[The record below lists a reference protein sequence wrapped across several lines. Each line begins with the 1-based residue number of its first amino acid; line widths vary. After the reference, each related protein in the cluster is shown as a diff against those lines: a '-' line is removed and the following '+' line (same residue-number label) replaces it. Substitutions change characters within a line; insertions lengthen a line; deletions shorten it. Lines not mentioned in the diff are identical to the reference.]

1 MREAEKK
8 RKHLGRDLGKREL
21 AMLEEPLSVAVSTE
35 CKSSHRD
42 RGGWGGR
49 QRPGVKGLAATRNRG
64 FMLESRS
71 NPTPI
76 SKLLSMLRTV
86 VLEKTL
92 ESPLDSME
100 ITPVNSKVNQ
110 ACIFIGRTD
119 A

>member
-1 MREAEKK
+1 MRKNPHA
-8 RKHLGRDLGKREL
+8 RLIN
-21 AMLEEPLSVAVSTE
+21 
-35 CKSSHRD
+35 
-42 RGGWGGR
+42 
-49 QRPGVKGLAATRNRG
+49 KGLAATRNRG

>member
-1 MREAEKK
+1 
-8 RKHLGRDLGKREL
+8 
-21 AMLEEPLSVAVSTE
+21 
-35 CKSSHRD
+35 
-42 RGGWGGR
+42 
-49 QRPGVKGLAATRNRG
+49 VKGLAATRNRG

>member
-1 MREAEKK
+1 MERK

-21 AMLEEPLSVAVSTE
+21 AMLEEPLMVAVSTE
-35 CKSSHRD
+35 YKGSHRD

-64 FMLESRS
+64 FMLDSRS
-71 NPTPI
+71 SSTPI

-92 ESPLDSME
+92 GQHGDQTSQS
-100 ITPVNSKVNQ
+100 
-110 ACIFIGRTD
+110 
-119 A
+119 